1 MRPRRDLRQGLNR
14 YRSEARDSVPAGW
27 EFLSSVFPL
36 DCKFLNR
43 WAGGVE
49 ALRLAALAQG
59 VDPGRVGS
67 WGQVR
72 GAEAGRCTQEARSNR
87 PALYA
92 EALAE
97 EGRLLMTGAHSTR
110 CARSRCRSWPDR
122 QLVHVVHSAGVLG
135 GSKAGELDRR
145 GKGADQD
152 GTGAVCGLGACCGV
166 EDGRVCVA
174 CHLASHTTDP
184 VVCQ

>member
-36 DCKFLNR
+36 DCKFLKR

-67 WGQVR
+67 WVQVR
-72 GAEAGRCTQEARSNR
+72 GGEAGNGAQEARSNR

-97 EGRLLMTGAHSTR
+97 EGHLLMTEAPSVR

-122 QLVHVVHSAGVLG
+122 QLVHVVHNAGVLG
-135 GSKAGELDRR
+135 ESRAGELRRR
-145 GKGADQD
+145 GRGADRD
-152 GTGAVCGLGACCGV
+152 GTGAVWALGACYGV

-174 CHLASHTTDP
+174 CHLASYTTDS